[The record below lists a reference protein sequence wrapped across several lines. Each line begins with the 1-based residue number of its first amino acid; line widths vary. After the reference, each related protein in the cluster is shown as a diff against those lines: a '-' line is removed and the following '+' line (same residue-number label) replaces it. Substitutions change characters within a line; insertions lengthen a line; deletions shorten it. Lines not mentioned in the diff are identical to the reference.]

1 MTIEST
7 EVRAARNESLFREVN
22 ERIDSAGSRASPM
35 FTEFMCECADDSCFE
50 HISLTSEEYSSV
62 RRMGAVFFILKPG
75 HALPEVERVVGGEA
89 NRYDIVEKVGL
100 AGVVAEKLE
109 ADS

>member
-1 MTIEST
+1 MTEAA

-22 ERIDSAGSRASPM
+22 ERIDSAGSGASPM
-35 FTEFMCECADDSCFE
+35 FTEFMCECADESCFE
-50 HISLTSEEYSSV
+50 YVSLTSEEYSSV

-89 NRYDIVEKVGL
+89 NRYDIVEKLGL
-100 AGVVAEKLE
+100 AAMVAETLE